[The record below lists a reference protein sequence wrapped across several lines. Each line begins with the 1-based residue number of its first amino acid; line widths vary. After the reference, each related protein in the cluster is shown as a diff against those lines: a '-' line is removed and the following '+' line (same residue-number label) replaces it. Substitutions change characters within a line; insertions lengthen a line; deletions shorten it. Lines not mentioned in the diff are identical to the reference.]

1 MSDKPEMSA
10 DIEAE
15 LRELS
20 ESAKYAKYSEYQ
32 PTVYGKPIA
41 LYFAELADRIK
52 AVVKQELCNGAAMRE
67 ALSTAIILLKVCE
80 WPDDA
85 PMQDIAE
92 VMDKIEKAFFAP
104 SRNCDRFGG
113 DYKMLHTAWFDWTG
127 SPSGQNADGTV
138 KLTFAE
144 WLLAPA
150 TEKEGGEK

>member
-1 MSDKPEMSA
+1 MSDKPETSA

-41 LYFAELADRIK
+41 LYFAEPADRIK

-67 ALSTAIILLKVCE
+67 ALSDACYAMFNFLKTQSGGHE
-80 WPDDA
+80 EMA
-85 PMQDIAE
+85 NAL
-92 VMDKIEKAFFAP
+92 DKAKAALAAP

-113 DYKMLHTAWFDWTG
+113 DYKMLHTAWFDWSG
-127 SPSGQNADGTV
+127 SPSGQNPDGTV
-138 KLTFAE
+138 
-144 WLLAPA
+144 
-150 TEKEGGEK
+150 